1 MGKHSMGKH
10 SLLALTLALLHVGVV
25 FAAPITFTT
34 TMTGAAENP
43 PNASPGTG
51 IATVVYDD
59 DTHQLSIETAFSG
72 LTAGTTAAHIHCCA
86 PPPTNSIPATPV
98 PSFPGFPSGVTEG
111 SFEGTLDLTLES
123 SFNPAFL
130 ELHGDNVAAAE
141 AALAAGLANGEAY
154 LNVHTTAFPTGE
166 IRGFLRPVPE
176 PHALSAV
183 GLALVMLIAARTRH

>member
-1 MGKHSMGKH
+1 MVKHSMGKH

-25 FAAPITFTT
+25 HAAPITFTT
-34 TMTGAAENP
+34 TLTGAGENP

-59 DTHQLSIETAFSG
+59 DTHRLSIETAFSG

-86 PPPTNSIPATPV
+86 PPPTNSIPATTV
-98 PSFPGFPSGVTEG
+98 PSFLGFPTGVTEG
-111 SFEGTLDLTLES
+111 SFEGTLDLTLGS

-130 ELHGDNVAAAE
+130 ELHGASVSAAE
-141 AALAAGLANGEAY
+141 AAFAAGLASGGAY
-154 LNVHTTAFPTGE
+154 LNIHTTAFPGGE

-183 GLALVMLIAARTRH
+183 GLALLMLIAARARH